1 MNMNKV
7 TNTAVLLFLLTLLHA
22 VNAMAIEEPAYSVVA
37 TVDDIEYRQYAPYLV
52 AETIVEATADRN
64 DAANI
69 GFRRLFDYITGDNKS
84 QSKIAM
90 TAPVQ
95 QTQVSEKIAMTAP
108 VQQQQSGAGW
118 SVAFVVPGEYTL
130 DTVPM
135 PASPLVNIREVPG
148 QLLAVHRYS
157 GRWTDA
163 NQRKHETVLME
174 ALEKAGVTVTGELMS
189 AAYNPPFM
197 PPFLRRNEV
206 MVPVQ
211 ASPAL

>member
-1 MNMNKV
+1 MNMNTIK
-7 TNTAVLLFLLTLLHA
+7 NTAVLLFFFTLFYA

-52 AETIVEATADRN
+52 AETMVEATADRN

-163 NQRKHETVLME
+163 NLEKHQAVLME

-206 MVPVQ
+206 MVPVG
-211 ASPAL
+211 AAPGL